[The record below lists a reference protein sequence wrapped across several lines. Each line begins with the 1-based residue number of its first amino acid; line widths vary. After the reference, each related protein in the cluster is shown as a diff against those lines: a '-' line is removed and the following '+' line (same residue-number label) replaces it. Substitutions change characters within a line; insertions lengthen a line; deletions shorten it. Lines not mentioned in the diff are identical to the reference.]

1 MFVLDTNVISELR
14 QGKSKPSPEVRAW
27 AATQPAGQLFLSVIT
42 LLELEIGVQALER
55 KAPPQGSALRG
66 WLNGV
71 CAAFAGRILPFSEHT
86 APICASLHLAQ
97 SRPER
102 DAMIAA
108 AALEHG
114 FTVVT
119 RNLADFVGTGVKL
132 LNPWQPA
139 SVA

>member
-14 QGKSKPSPEVRAW
+14 QGKSKPSPELRTW
-27 AATQPAGQLFLSVIT
+27 AATQPAGRLFLSAIT

-55 KAPPQGSALRG
+55 KAPPQGSALRS

-86 APICASLHLAQ
+86 AQICASLHLAQ
-97 SRPER
+97 SRPDR

-139 SVA
+139 SVV